1 MVIDANTVL
10 AFDFEGVSAIN
21 NVPELTGSTGATWS
35 WLGSQA
41 QCINA
46 WPMRGSAAL
55 YQNRMTGAYTQQA
68 QVAYTRAVVQ
78 AMRSNNWTIDFCI
91 TIPYYSAQTN
101 AMLSSQSGVGSIAK
115 IAQAR
120 FSGYAYCTLQLLNY
134 GTDLYM
140 SLSGPANGLWTN
152 VFTPFARHHV
162 VLRRND
168 ASTVELFVDGVSKGT
183 RSIPQYAVTANEDHD
198 FYIGCHNVNPWYG
211 MLVLDDFRISNITR
225 DDTWVAAQTS
235 CAVVAPTPKL
245 TNVDPRTGPA
255 IRLTFDSPVTAD
267 PPTIGPAVPPLRVV
281 STTQVDATHIDL
293 NILASGDPPAPPD
306 GSATNDSGPEAPS
319 GGAVNPDP
327 VPSVPVAGAWRDL

>member
-1 MVIDANTVL
+1 MIIDANTVL
-10 AFDFEGVSAIN
+10 AFDFEGVTAIN

-41 QCINA
+41 QCVNA
-46 WPMRGSAAL
+46 WPMRGDAAL
-55 YQNRMTGAYTQQA
+55 YQNRMTGAYSQQA

-78 AMRSNNWTIDFCI
+78 AMRSDNWTVDFCI

-101 AMLSSQSGVGSIAK
+101 AMLQAQSGVGSIAK
-115 IAQAR
+115 LAQAR

-140 SLSGPANGLWTN
+140 SLSGPTNGTWTN

-183 RSIPQYAVTANEDHD
+183 RAMPQYHTTASEDHD

-235 CAVVAPTPKL
+235 CETPAATPKL
-245 TNVDPRTGPA
+245 TNVDPQSGPE
-255 IRLTFDSPVTAD
+255 IRLTFDLPVTAD
-267 PPTIGPAVPPLRVV
+267 PPTIGAASSGVGVTGV
-281 STTQVDATHIDL
+281 TQVDSTTIDL
-293 NILASGDPPAPPD
+293 NLAVRPDTIDGDAAYNSFPPPVGEAD
-306 GSATNDSGPEAPS
+306 VAGP
-319 GGAVNPDP
+319 P
-327 VPSVPVAGAWRDL
+327 VPTGIGAEIV